1 MRVDILEVVPS
12 EVRIQLQEESLR
24 KLFQRALEIT
34 GNKKK
39 LAQVLSLNRFSLYRL
54 LQGISKPKA
63 ETLRKLIELTKMEI
77 KDEELTLSVEASK
90 NSIRIKRYIE
100 IDEDFMWFI
109 GIWEGDNADNSNSL
123 GIGSTDLGII
133 RRALGLL
140 KRLVGED
147 KISVRLEFPSS
158 VKITQ
163 TTIDK
168 IVKGMDIQNYKS
180 LTSTAKKRRK
190 KLFIEV
196 KVYSV
201 ALKKTF
207 LQVKEI
213 AENKLLEMS
222 HEIKKAFLQG
232 FFDAEGT
239 INIKKGIAVYWQKD
253 TPKGRKNLEL
263 ARRILTSLGIA
274 SSKIKTHSKKRNIL
288 RLDVL
293 KGRKGENIL
302 NFIKI
307 GSTSFEKH
315 GRMRIL
321 RLLLL
326 RQ

>member
-77 KDEELTLSVEASK
+77 KD
-90 NSIRIKRYIE
+90 
-100 IDEDFMWFI
+100 
-109 GIWEGDNADNSNSL
+109 
-123 GIGSTDLGII
+123 
-133 RRALGLL
+133 
-140 KRLVGED
+140 
-147 KISVRLEFPSS
+147 KISVRL
-158 VKITQ
+158 
-163 TTIDK
+163 DK
-168 IVKGMDIQNYKS
+168 IVKGMDVQNYKS